1 MKLKIFKENAL
12 LELNE
17 FVQTEEFNSIEL
29 SKNNKWALNYFS
41 DEAESNYLF
50 ESKIATNLEEPLKYS
65 VDEDFE
71 NAILLYEN
79 LKLTNIQAVDER
91 LWSYLALV
99 EFWDYTYERWIK
111 GKKNQQVI
119 LERGILKISE
129 QSDRRFMRNS
139 ISRLWWGVHTTIC
152 NEEKDKYELTKT
164 LFSYQDVY
172 QQTLERS
179 YSKNSNITKVIL
191 KCINVMKEKEIFSR
205 RNYRVLLKEVT
216 RLSGIIVIDTLSQ
229 NELFN
234 LLMQSEELNKM
245 FI

>member
-1 MKLKIFKENAL
+1 MGLKIFKENAL

-17 FVQTEEFNSIEL
+17 FVKTEEFNSIEL
-29 SKNNKWALNYFS
+29 SKNNRWALSYFL
-41 DEAESNYLF
+41 DNAERNYLF
-50 ESKIATNLEEPLKYS
+50 ESNIKTNIQGPLKYT
-65 VDEDFE
+65 VENDFE

-79 LKLTNIQAVDER
+79 LQLTNVQAVDER
-91 LWSYLALV
+91 LWSYLSLV

-119 LERGILKISE
+119 LDRGILKVSE

-139 ISRLWWGVHTTIC
+139 ISRLWWGVHATIC
-152 NEEKDKYELTKT
+152 DDKKDKYELTRT

-179 YSKNSNITKVIL
+179 YSKNSDITKAIL
-191 KCINVMKEKEIFSR
+191 TYINFMKEKENFSR
-205 RNYRVLLKEVT
+205 RNYRVLLKEIT

-234 LLMQSEELNKM
+234 LLMKSEEINRI
-245 FI
+245 FV